1 MTVWRRSLRVSL
13 ASILCCL
20 ALAVTSPVHADD
32 SSWGTWFNRT
42 LHDGNQALAAQW
54 RALSVHLPPEAE
66 PSTWRVSAGNLVTTW
81 VAEPWQALSL
91 AAAGLPTEALEAL
104 ERSRINI
111 VDGRLGLDDVAS
123 QRGLERPPYADIG
136 LALCARG
143 VPEGPYIVMPVI
155 GGRTLR
161 DGLADFVIA
170 NALIYASLLPF
181 TGPAPPLELFVVVEI
196 VDNVPIWLL
205 AERMGRADIDAETRD
220 DYEASRAA
228 YLAERRAYCEALR
241 ARREPLRQ

>member
-1 MTVWRRSLRVSL
+1 M
-13 ASILCCL
+13 
-20 ALAVTSPVHADD
+20 
-32 SSWGTWFNRT
+32 
-42 LHDGNQALAAQW
+42 
-54 RALSVHLPPEAE
+54 LPDTE
-66 PSTWRVSAGNLVTTW
+66 PSAWRVSAGNLITTW

-91 AAAGLPTEALEAL
+91 TAAGLPTEALEAL
-104 ERSRINI
+104 ERARTNI

-123 QRGLERPPYADIG
+123 QRGLGRPPYADIG

-170 NALIYASLLPF
+170 NALIYASLLPI

-228 YLAERRAYCEALR
+228 YLAERRAHCEALR
-241 ARREPLRQ
+241 ARREPSRQ

>member
-1 MTVWRRSLRVSL
+1 MITVSRSLRVNIV
-13 ASILCCL
+13 AVICCL
-20 ALAVTSPVHADD
+20 AFAVTSPAHADG
-32 SSWGTWFNRT
+32 STWGPWLNRT

-54 RALSVHLPPEAE
+54 RALSRRLLPEAE

-104 ERSRINI
+104 ARARINI
-111 VDGRLGLDDVAS
+111 FEGRLGLDDVAG
-123 QRGLERPPYADIG
+123 QRGLDRAPYADIG
-136 LALCARG
+136 LALCVRG

-161 DGLADFVIA
+161 DGLADFVVA

-181 TGPAPPLELFVVVEI
+181 TGPAPSLELFVLVEI
-196 VDNVPIWLL
+196 VDNVPILLL
-205 AERMGRADIDAETRD
+205 AERMGRADVDEKTRD

-228 YLAERRAYCEALR
+228 YLAKRRANCEVLR
-241 ARREPLRQ
+241 ARREASRQ

>member
-1 MTVWRRSLRVSL
+1 MTTRGRSLRVSF
-13 ASILCCL
+13 ASVVFCL
-20 ALAVTSPVHADD
+20 ALATALPARAEGSD
-32 SSWGTWFNRT
+32 WGTWFNRT
-42 LHDGNQALAAQW
+42 LHDGNRALAAQW
-54 RALSVHLPPEAE
+54 RAMSSHLLSEVE
-66 PSTWRVSAGNLVTTW
+66 PSSWRTNAGNLITTW

-104 ERSRINI
+104 ERTRVNI
-111 VDGRLGLDDVAS
+111 VDGRFGLDDAAG
-123 QRGLERPPYADIG
+123 QRGLDRPPYADIG

-143 VPEGPYIVMPVI
+143 VPEGPYIVIPVI

-181 TGPAPPLELFVVVEI
+181 TGPAPPLEFFVVVEI

-205 AERMGRADIDAETRD
+205 AERMGRADIATEARD

-228 YLAERRAYCEALR
+228 YLAERRAKCQELR
-241 ARREPLRQ
+241 ARREASRQ